1 MQSLMNMI
9 NLMESWMSV
18 RDASSIIVDFRFA
31 SCLVH
36 TPRQLQ
42 VTFEKFQT
50 HALQSFEDLSSCAW
64 EIAVELFIAPLNWI
78 HLLKERLEP
87 SLVDDWKQVFQRI
100 LQNGHV
106 DPHALFVDS
115 RGGTQVEHSA
125 MLHLLHQ
132 HRNPENLVRHLE
144 VWLEIL
150 QACNVQVQQYLDRE
164 LVYCK
169 QNFDPNRIDGD
180 FEIELC
186 QETILG
192 FTSPCW
198 RNKDLMTSPARE
210 LLQEYPHL
218 GRGSGSAPINMI
230 NLYLLE
236 FDGNDQPRSWKQATL
251 SDDNFWRVQWPFF
264 SPAHLQDFDQF
275 NHGGI
280 RDLGLLTCFVR
291 TKELQDQRL
300 ERRRVRQLW
309 KSGMLSRRRG
319 ATMPGTWM
327 EDWE

>member
-1 MQSLMNMI
+1 
-9 NLMESWMSV
+9 MESWISV
-18 RDASSIIVDFRFA
+18 RPASSIVADFRFA

-42 VTFEKFQT
+42 VLFERFQT
-50 HALQSFEDLSSCAW
+50 HASRVFENLSSCAW
-64 EIAVELFIAPLNWI
+64 EVAVGLFIRSPSWI
-78 HLLKERLEP
+78 RLFEEGLEF
-87 SLVDDWKQVFQRI
+87 SLVNDWKRVFQSI
-100 LQNGHV
+100 LRNGDV
-106 DPHALFVDS
+106 DIHGMVVDA
-115 RGGTQVEHSA
+115 RGGIQVEHSA

-132 HRNPENLVRHLE
+132 PGNPENLVRHLE

-164 LVYCK
+164 LVYCR
-169 QNFDPNRIDGD
+169 QNFDPNRIDSD

-218 GRGSGSAPINMI
+218 RRRTEFVHIRITDIGAV
-230 NLYLLE
+230 LE
-236 FDGNDQPRSWKQATL
+236 GDENDQPRLWKLAAL
-251 SDDNFWRVQWPFF
+251 GYHDCWRVQWPFF
-264 SPAHLQDFDQF
+264 SPTFLQMFDQF
-275 NHGGI
+275 TPRGI
-280 RDLGLLTCFVR
+280 QVLGLSRLLAR
-291 TKELQDQRL
+291 TEELQGQRL
-300 ERRRVRQLW
+300 ERRRVRKLW
-309 KSGMLSRRRG
+309 KNGVLSRRRRG
-319 ATMPGTWM
+319 AAMPGSWM